1 MAHSIHSGK
10 SHTNGLQKF
19 LLYLI
24 LVNFL
29 LLYLYAT
36 HIGELPL
43 FQGLWVTLLA
53 ISYNLMLCRLVNR
66 RARRRGDGYII
77 YPVVISAILLCAC
90 IFYYFII
97 R

>member
-1 MAHSIHSGK
+1 MAHTIQTGKAHS
-10 SHTNGLQKF
+10 NGLQKF

-24 LVNFL
+24 LANFL
-29 LLYLYAT
+29 LLYLYAA
-36 HIGELPL
+36 HISELPF

-66 RARRRGDGYII
+66 RARRRGDDYIV
-77 YPVVISAILLCAC
+77 YPVVISAILLCS
-90 IFYYFII
+90 IVLYYFII